1 VAEHSASM
9 HTKAIHAG
17 EPDPRPAGSA
27 VAPIYQSSTFLFEGD
42 SAYDDVHYARLSN
55 TPTHDVIHSK
65 LAALEN
71 AAAALVTAS
80 GMAAISSSLLTFL
93 QQGDH
98 LMVQDSLYGGTHM
111 VVHKDLPA
119 LGIEVSV
126 FDAADPDSW
135 QAQLRP
141 TTKVLYAETIT
152 NPLVKVGELDALAA
166 FAGEHGLV
174 SMIDNTFASP
184 VNFRPIEHGFDLS
197 LHSATKY
204 LNGHTDLIA
213 GAVIGSV
220 GKVEAVRHRVN
231 HLGGSLDTH
240 ACFLLHRGV
249 KTLPLRMERHSANA
263 IRIAGFLEQHPRI
276 TTVHYPGLQ
285 SNASYARASR
295 LLDGFS
301 GMLSFEVDG
310 GREAAHRV
318 QELVRLPLVA
328 PSLGGLETL
337 MTIPPAASRGA
348 QPGWTRDADDHS
360 CRDLAR
366 RHERRGTRR
375 CRSDGRPDSYV
386 GRC

>member
-1 VAEHSASM
+1 MADHSASM
-9 HTKAIHAG
+9 QTKAIHAG
-17 EPDPRPAGSA
+17 EPDPRPAGAA

-42 SAYDDVHYARLSN
+42 SSYDDVHYARLSN

-71 AAAALVTAS
+71 GGDALVTAS

-93 QQGDH
+93 EQGDH
-98 LMVQDSLYGGTHM
+98 LLVQDSLYGGTHM
-111 VVHKDLPA
+111 VVHKDLRA

-126 FDAADPDSW
+126 FDASKPEELAGLVRS
-135 QAQLRP
+135 
-141 TTKVLYAETIT
+141 TTKVLYAETLT
-152 NPLVKVGELDALAA
+152 NPLVRVGELDALAA
-166 FAGEHGLV
+166 FAQEHGLV

-213 GAVIGSV
+213 GAVIGST

-231 HLGGSLDTH
+231 HLGGSLDAH

-249 KTLPLRMERHSANA
+249 KTLPLRMERHNTNA
-263 IRIAGFLEQHPRI
+263 IRIAEFLQHHPRV
-276 TTVHYPGLQ
+276 TEVYYPGL
-285 SNASYARASR
+285 ASSSYHDTASR

-301 GMLSFEVDG
+301 GMLSFEVEG
-310 GREAAHRV
+310 GRDAAHRV
-318 QELVRLPLVA
+318 QNLVRLPLVA

-337 MTIPPAASRGA
+337 MTIPAETSHVGMSSEERAAAGVSDGLIRMSVGVES
-348 QPGWTRDADDHS
+348 ADDLIA
-360 CRDLAR
+360 DLEQAL
-366 RHERRGTRR
+366 T
-375 CRSDGRPDSYV
+375 
-386 GRC
+386 

>member
-1 VAEHSASM
+1 MVTDHSASM
-9 HTKAIHAG
+9 QTKAVHAG
-17 EPDPRPAGSA
+17 EPDPRPAGA
-27 VAPIYQSSTFLFEGD
+27 ATAPIYQSSTFLFEGD

-55 TPTHDVIHSK
+55 TPTHDAIHGK

-98 LMVQDSLYGGTHM
+98 VLVQDSLYGGTHM

-126 FDAADPDSW
+126 FDAAEPDTW
-135 QAQLRP
+135 EALLRP
-141 TTKVLYAETIT
+141 TTKVLYSETIT
-152 NPLVKVGELDALAA
+152 NPLVKVGELDAVAA

-213 GAVIGSV
+213 GAVIGSAA
-220 GKVEAVRHRVN
+220 KIEAVRHRLN
-231 HLGGSLDTH
+231 HLGGSLDPH

-249 KTLPLRMERHSANA
+249 KTLPLRMERHNANA
-263 IRIAGFLEQHPRI
+263 IRIAEFLEHHPRV
-276 TTVHYPGLQ
+276 TEVHYPGLE
-285 SNASYARASR
+285 SSADHATARR

-301 GMLSFEVDG
+301 GMLSFQVDG
-310 GREAAHRV
+310 GKDAAHRV
-318 QELVRLPLVA
+318 QDLVRLPLVA

-337 MTIPPAASRGA
+337 MTIPAETSHVGMSAEERAAAGVTDGLIRMSIGVES
-348 QPGWTRDADDHS
+348 ADDLIA
-360 CRDLAR
+360 DL
-366 RHERRGTRR
+366 
-375 CRSDGRPDSYV
+375 DGALS
-386 GRC
+386 

>member
-9 HTKAIHAG
+9 QTKAIHAG
-17 EPDPRPAGSA
+17 EPDPRPAGAA

-98 LMVQDSLYGGTHM
+98 LLVQDSLYGGTHM

-126 FDAADPDSW
+126 FDASDPDSLK
-135 QAQLRP
+135 ALLRP

-166 FAGEHGLV
+166 FAQEHGLV

-220 GKVEAVRHRVN
+220 GRIEAVRHRVN
-231 HLGGSLDTH
+231 HLGGSLDAH

-249 KTLPLRMERHSANA
+249 KTLPLRMERHNANA
-263 IRIAGFLEQHPRI
+263 IRIAEFLEQHGKV
-276 TTVHYPGLQ
+276 TEVHYPGLE
-285 SNASYARASR
+285 SSAYHGTASR

-301 GMLSFEVDG
+301 GMLSFQVEG
-310 GREAAHRV
+310 GRDAAHRV
-318 QELVRLPLVA
+318 QDLVRLPLVA

-337 MTIPPAASRGA
+337 MTIPAETSHVGMSAEERAAAGVGDGLIRMSVGVESA
-348 QPGWTRDADDHS
+348 
-360 CRDLAR
+360 RDLIADL
-366 RHERRGTRR
+366 EQAL
-375 CRSDGRPDSYV
+375 S
-386 GRC
+386 

>member
-1 VAEHSASM
+1 MAEHSASM
-9 HTKAIHAG
+9 QTKAIHAG
-17 EPDPRPAGSA
+17 EPDPRPAGAA

-93 QQGDH
+93 RQGDH
-98 LMVQDSLYGGTHM
+98 LLVQDSLYGGTHM
-111 VVHKDLPA
+111 VVHGDLPA

-126 FDAADPDSW
+126 FDAAEPDGW
-135 QAQLRP
+135 GALLRP

-152 NPLVKVGELDALAA
+152 NPLVKVGELDAVAA
-166 FAGEHGLV
+166 FAREHGLV

-213 GAVIGSV
+213 GAVIGST
-220 GKVEAVRHRVN
+220 GKIEEVRHRVN

-249 KTLPLRMERHSANA
+249 KTLPLRMERHNANA
-263 IRIAGFLEQHPRI
+263 ARIAAFLEQHPKVTR
-276 TTVHYPGLQ
+276 VHYPGLE
-285 SNASYARASR
+285 SSAFHATATR

-301 GMLSFEVDG
+301 GMISFEVEG
-310 GREAAHRV
+310 GRDAAHRV
-318 QELVRLPLVA
+318 QDLVRLPLVA

-337 MTIPPAASRGA
+337 MTIPAETSHVGMSAEERAVSGV
-348 QPGWTRDADDHS
+348 ADGLIRMSVGVESAH
-360 CRDLAR
+360 DLIADL
-366 RHERRGTRR
+366 EQAL
-375 CRSDGRPDSYV
+375 S
-386 GRC
+386 

>member
-1 VAEHSASM
+1 MADHSASM
-9 HTKAIHAG
+9 QTKAIHAG
-17 EPDPRPAGSA
+17 EPDPRPAGAA

-42 SAYDDVHYARLSN
+42 SEYDDVHYARLSN

-80 GMAAISSSLLTFL
+80 GMAAISSSLLAFL

-98 LMVQDSLYGGTHM
+98 LLVQDSLYGGTHM
-111 VVHKDLPA
+111 VVHQDLPA

-126 FDAADPDSW
+126 FDASDPDSLK
-135 QAQLRP
+135 ALLRP

-152 NPLVKVGELDALAA
+152 NPLVKVGELNALAA
-166 FAGEHGLV
+166 FAQEQGLV

-231 HLGGSLDTH
+231 HLGGSLDAH

-249 KTLPLRMERHSANA
+249 KTLPLRMERHNANG
-263 IRIAGFLEQHPRI
+263 IRIAEFLEQHRKV
-276 TTVHYPGLQ
+276 TAVHYPGLE
-285 SNASYARASR
+285 SSASYATASR

-301 GMLSFEVDG
+301 GMLSFEVEG
-310 GREAAHRV
+310 GRDAAHRV
-318 QELVRLPLVA
+318 QDLVRLPLVA

-337 MTIPPAASRGA
+337 MTIPAETSHVGMSAEERNEAGVTSGLIRMSIGLES
-348 QPGWTRDADDHS
+348 ADDLIA
-360 CRDLAR
+360 DLEQAL
-366 RHERRGTRR
+366 
-375 CRSDGRPDSYV
+375 S
-386 GRC
+386 

>member
-1 VAEHSASM
+1 MADHSASM
-9 HTKAIHAG
+9 QTKAIHAG
-17 EPDPRPAGSA
+17 EPDPRPAGAA

-55 TPTHDVIHSK
+55 TPTHDVIHGK

-71 AAAALVTAS
+71 AADALVTAS

-98 LMVQDSLYGGTHM
+98 VLVQDSLYGGTHM
-111 VVHKDLPA
+111 VVHRDLPA
-119 LGIEVSV
+119 LGVEVSV
-126 FDAADPDSW
+126 FDAAQPDHW
-135 QAQLRP
+135 KALLRP
-141 TTKVLYAETIT
+141 NTKVLYAETLT

-166 FAGEHGLV
+166 FASEHGLV

-220 GKVEAVRHRVN
+220 DRIEAVRHRVN
-231 HLGGSLDTH
+231 HLGGSLDAH
-240 ACFLLHRGV
+240 ACFLLHRGI
-249 KTLPLRMERHSANA
+249 KTLPLRMERHNSNA
-263 IRIAGFLEQHPRI
+263 IRIAEALEQHPRVVA
-276 TTVHYPGLQ
+276 VHYPGLD
-285 SNASYARASR
+285 SSVYHATASR

-301 GMLSFEVDG
+301 GMLSFEVEG

-318 QELVRLPLVA
+318 QDLVRIPLVA

-337 MTIPPAASRGA
+337 MTIPAETSHVGMSAEERAAAGVTDGLIRMSVGVEA
-348 QPGWTRDADDHS
+348 AEDLIADLEQALS
-360 CRDLAR
+360 QIQ
-366 RHERRGTRR
+366 
-375 CRSDGRPDSYV
+375 
-386 GRC
+386 

>member
-1 VAEHSASM
+1 MAEPSASM

-17 EPDPRPAGSA
+17 EPDPRPAGAA

-42 SAYDDVHYARLSN
+42 AAYDDVHYARLSN
-55 TPTHDVIHSK
+55 TPTHDVIHRK

-71 AAAALVTAS
+71 AADALVTAS

-98 LMVQDSLYGGTHM
+98 VLVQDSLYGGTHM

-126 FDAADPDSW
+126 FDASDPDS
-135 QAQLRP
+135 LKTLVRS
-141 TTKVLYAETIT
+141 TTKVLYAETIS
-152 NPLVKVGELDALAA
+152 NPLVKVGELDGLAA
-166 FAGEHGLV
+166 FAREHGLV

-220 GKVEAVRHRVN
+220 DRVEAVRHRVN
-231 HLGGSLDTH
+231 HLGGSLDAH

-249 KTLPLRMERHSANA
+249 KTLPLRMERHNANA
-263 IRIAGFLEQHPRI
+263 IRIATFLEQHPKI
-276 TTVHYPGLQ
+276 TTVHYPGLE
-285 SNASYARASR
+285 SSASHATARR

-301 GMLSFEVDG
+301 GMLSFKVDG
-310 GREAAHRV
+310 GPDAAHRV
-318 QELVRLPLVA
+318 QDLVRLPLVA

-337 MTIPPAASRGA
+337 ITIPAETSHVGMSAEERSAAGVTSDLLRMSIGLES
-348 QPGWTRDADDHS
+348 ADDLIA
-360 CRDLAR
+360 DLEQALA
-366 RHERRGTRR
+366 
-375 CRSDGRPDSYV
+375 
-386 GRC
+386 